1 MHSPIYA
8 RSGILARM
16 SNGITDE
23 ELDAIEARTEAATK
37 GPWKAFVEGRD
48 HWGGDN
54 FIRTGGLDDAAPDM
68 YVTLY
73 FGTNK
78 VPAPPSDLD
87 FIACSRRDILRLVE
101 EVRRVR
107 GGA

>member
-1 MHSPIYA
+1 
-8 RSGILARM
+8 M

-23 ELDAIEARTEAATK
+23 ELDAIEARADATTK

-48 HWGGDN
+48 HWSGDN
-54 FIRTGGLDDAAPDM
+54 FIRTGGLDDNGPDI

-73 FGTNK
+73 HGTDK

-87 FIACSRRDILRLVE
+87 FIAASRQDILRLVE